1 MRELSIKF
9 WVKATL
15 DKLLRTCRSRGE
27 KADAAEAMQVQA
39 RVSTSAAEDPR
50 ALPPVLMMDEE

>member
-1 MRELSIKF
+1 
-9 WVKATL
+9 
-15 DKLLRTCRSRGE
+15 
-27 KADAAEAMQVQA
+27 MQVQA